1 MTLLELSVE
10 YRAQAQAL
18 RARIARLE
26 GLMEEAGTEEERL
39 LLCARRR
46 PLRVMWREARDL
58 SVLTAHY
65 YERGY
70 HRSGRYTV

>member
-26 GLMEEAGTEEERL
+26 GLMEKAGTEEERL
-39 LLCARRR
+39 LLCARLR

>member
-26 GLMEEAGTEEERL
+26 ELMEEAGTEEERL
-39 LLCARRR
+39 LLYGRLRM
-46 PLRVMWREARDL
+46 LRVMWREARDL